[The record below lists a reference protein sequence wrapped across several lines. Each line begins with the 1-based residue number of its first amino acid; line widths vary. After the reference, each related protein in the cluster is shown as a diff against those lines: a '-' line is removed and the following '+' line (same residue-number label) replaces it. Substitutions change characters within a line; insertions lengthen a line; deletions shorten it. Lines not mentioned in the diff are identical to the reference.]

1 VIGFLARARRRA
13 RENTRGQA
21 TIEMALIL
29 PVLLLIV
36 LGTLEF
42 GFMMDH
48 KLTIQYASREAARN
62 GASLANG
69 GGQPGCGSGQSPNA
83 ANVDKEIIA
92 AAQRILESSD
102 SRIDLP
108 HITDIR
114 IFKSDLDAGDTDGRE
129 QFGADP
135 VNVWHYRPGNIA
147 NPQVDGVPLDFF
159 EFSHGWD
166 VCGRVNYGSFPDS
179 VGVSIRYVYFSR
191 TPLSALMNLL
201 QVGMYDFTAFE
212 LNPTNQ

>member
-1 VIGFLARARRRA
+1 MRLRRRHGA
-13 RENTRGQA
+13 HPRGQA
-21 TIEMALIL
+21 MLEMALIL
-29 PVLLLIV
+29 PILLLIV

-42 GFMMDH
+42 GFVMDH
-48 KLTIQYASREAARN
+48 KLTIQYATREGARN

-69 GGQPGCGSGQSPNA
+69 GGQPGCSSGQSPNA

-92 AAQRILESSD
+92 AVQRILESSD

-114 IFKSDLDAGDTDGRE
+114 IFKSDLDAGDVDGRE

-135 VNVWHYRPGNIA
+135 VNVWHYRPANSA
-147 NPQVDGVPLDFF
+147 NPKVDGVPLDFY

-166 VCGRVNYGSFPDS
+166 ACGRINYGAFPES
-179 VGVSIRYVYFSR
+179 VGVSVRYVYFSR
-191 TPLSALMNLL
+191 TPLSALINLF
-201 QVGMYDFTAFE
+201 QIGMYDFTAFE
-212 LNPTNQ
+212 LNPTSQ